1 MSELDTLRT
10 IFVAFLD
17 GLWWGL
23 RNNTGPLSMYEGY
36 ARGFKQ
42 MGLEVA
48 EKSGGK
54 GPEAAAEIAGRLFGA
69 IGLDVEVNEKKVI
82 VKSCPVWN
90 RILERGLEYA
100 FHLEEIC
107 WKPMLEG
114 IGEKIGAKPTIESVL
129 RLIHIEHSKVDYK
142 KGKAKKSLEK
152 GQITKDE
159 YENQIVMLDKSIES
173 VPEFGV
179 YRFS

>member
-1 MSELDTLRT
+1 MNELDILRT
-10 IFVAFLD
+10 SFVALLD

-36 ARGFKQ
+36 ARGFNQ
-42 MGLEVA
+42 MGQEVA

-54 GPEAAAEIAGRLFGA
+54 GPEAAAEIAGLLFGA
-69 IGLDVEVNEKKVI
+69 IGLGVEVNDKKVI
-82 VKSCPVWN
+82 VKSCPVLD

-100 FHLEEIC
+100 FHVEEIC

-114 IGEKIGAKPTIESVL
+114 IGEKVGARPKIESVL
-129 RLIHIEHSKVDYK
+129 RLIHIERSKIDYK
-142 KGKAKKSLEK
+142 KGKAKAALEK

-159 YENQIVMLDKSIES
+159 YENQIVMLEKSRES
-173 VPEFGV
+173 IPEFGV
-179 YRFS
+179 YRFD

>member
-1 MSELDTLRT
+1 MSELDTLRAS
-10 IFVAFLD
+10 FVALLD

-23 RNNTGPLSMYEGY
+23 RSNTGPLSMYEGY
-36 ARGFKQ
+36 AQGFKQ
-42 MGLEVA
+42 MGLEMA

-54 GPEAAAEIAGRLFGA
+54 GPETAAEIAGRLFSA

-100 FHLEEIC
+100 FHVEEIC
-107 WKPMLEG
+107 WIPMLEG
-114 IGEKIGAKPTIESVL
+114 IGEKVSAKPTMESDL
-129 RLIHIEHSKVDYK
+129 RLIHIERSKVDYK
-142 KGKAKKSLEK
+142 KGKAKAALKK
-152 GQITKDE
+152 GQITKEE
-159 YENQIVMLDKSIES
+159 YENQIVMLEKSIES